1 MRAVRPIAAVV
12 LSFALVVGLAGPA
25 IADALA
31 AKVNAM
37 RSPDLPIL
45 MAADALAAQS
55 AAAQAKAGKQFHANL
70 NPLLDVCYAAGE
82 VVGVGPNLDS
92 IFEAFRNSPLHKDLI
107 TSSRWTSMG
116 TGMATTRD
124 GVLYISVIFCEGAGG
139 DAPTQPA
146 PSPVQTVI
154 APVQSRHI
162 APKPPT
168 LAPALRVSPC
178 WGSDDARELVLH
190 EPPWIT
196 GSCPGLA

>member
-1 MRAVRPIAAVV
+1 MRALRPIAAVL

-31 AKVNAM
+31 AKVNAV

-45 MAADALAAQS
+45 TAADTLAAQS
-55 AAAQAKAGKQFHANL
+55 AAAQAKAGKQFHTNL
-70 NPLLDVCYAAGE
+70 NPLLAVCSTAGE

-92 IFEAFRNSPLHKDLI
+92 IFEAFRNSPLHWDLI

-116 TGMATTRD
+116 TGMATTSD
-124 GVLYISVIFCEGAGG
+124 GFLYISVIFCEGADG

-162 APKPPT
+162 APRPPAVPPV
-168 LAPALRVSPC
+168 LKVSPC
-178 WGSDDARELVLH
+178 WGSDARRLVLH